1 MSATD
6 FSISDVLFRRT
17 GDDECAIVVFGR
29 DVGTLVRLREHDRP
43 DSPWYYVIRL
53 LGDPAGPRE
62 VDRLGKIRLAAA
74 DMLWDRRLVPGLAPP
89 RRGTEPPPPPSL

>member
-17 GDDECAIVVFGR
+17 GDDECAIVVFDR
-29 DVGTLVRLREHDRP
+29 DVGTLVRLREHDHP

-53 LGDPAGPRE
+53 LDDPAGSRE
-62 VDRLGKIRLAAA
+62 IDRLGKIRLAAA
-74 DMLWDRRLVPGLAPP
+74 DMLWDRRLVPGLAAAQ
-89 RRGTEPPPPPSL
+89 RGTEPARTPSL

>member
-17 GDDECAIVVFGR
+17 GDDECSIVVFGEN
-29 DVGTLVRLREHDRP
+29 VGTLVRVRDNQRP
-43 DSPWYYVIRL
+43 DAPWSYVIRL

-62 VDRLGKIRLAAA
+62 VDKHSQIRLAAA
-74 DMLWDRRLVPGLAPP
+74 DMLWDRGLVPGLPAL
-89 RRGTEPPPPPSL
+89 PPPTAPLAAA

>member
-17 GDDECAIVVFGR
+17 GDDECSIVVFGEN
-29 DVGTLVRLREHDRP
+29 VGTLVRVRDNDRP
-43 DSPWYYVIRL
+43 DDPWHYVIRL

-62 VDRLGKIRLAAA
+62 VDRRSQIRLAAA
-74 DMLWDRRLVPGLAPP
+74 DMLWERGLVPGLPAP
-89 RRGTEPPPPPSL
+89 GPPAAALAAA